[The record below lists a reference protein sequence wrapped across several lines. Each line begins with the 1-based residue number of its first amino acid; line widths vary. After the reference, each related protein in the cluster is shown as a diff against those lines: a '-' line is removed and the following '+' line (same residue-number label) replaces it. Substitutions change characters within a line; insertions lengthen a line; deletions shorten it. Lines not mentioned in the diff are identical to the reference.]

1 MVIYFVKGDGKAY
14 AVDADHRLE
23 ASEAE
28 RLTWLLGGASPL
40 AAGSSLSSRRRNLR
54 SHVAANIRK
63 SRRGH
68 LRNRR
73 AA

>member
-28 RLTWLLGGASPL
+28 RLTWLLG
-40 AAGSSLSSRRRNLR
+40 AAATPAP
-54 SHVAANIRK
+54 VPK
-63 SRRGH
+63 
-68 LRNRR
+68 
-73 AA
+73 